1 MHPLVGRTVLQILP
15 ALDAGGVER
24 TAIDVAQALVAV
36 GARAVV
42 ASEGGRGVAALEA
55 AGARHVVFPAASKNP
70 LTMAA
75 NVGRLARL
83 VRAEGADILHARSRA
98 PAWSAL
104 GAARLAGVPFVTTA
118 AGIHSG
124 NSAPKRFYN
133 SVMARGDLVI
143 ANSGFT
149 ASHIA
154 RQHGAPKGRLA
165 VIPRGVDLAAFDPA
179 AVDTA
184 RVAALRAA
192 WAIPEA
198 AKVVLLA
205 ARLTS
210 WKGQSVLLDA
220 VERLGRD
227 DVVVVLAGEAQGRE
241 RYRDGLIAQAEGL
254 GIADRLRLPGHVA
267 DVPAALL
274 AADVAAVPSTEP
286 EAFGRGATEAQAMG
300 VPVVASAHGAVAE
313 TVLAPPAARDD
324 ARTGWLVAPG
334 DPDALAEGLAAALAL
349 GPDDR
354 AALASRGRAHVAA
367 HYGLEAMTRTTL
379 EAYVSLLDDAGR

>member
-1 MHPLVGRTVLQILP
+1 MHPLAGRTVLQILP

-24 TAIDVAQALVAV
+24 TAVDVARALVAV

-42 ASEGGRGVAALEA
+42 ASKGGRGVAALEA
-55 AGARHVVFPAASKNP
+55 AGARHAPFPAASKNP

-75 NVGRLARL
+75 NVGRLAQL
-83 VRAEGADILHARSRA
+83 ARAEGADILHARSRA

-104 GAARLAGVPFVTTA
+104 GAARLTGVPFVTTA

-124 NSAPKRFYN
+124 TSAPKRFYN

-149 ASHIA
+149 AAHIA
-154 RQHGAPKGRLA
+154 RQHGAPKGRLV

-179 AVDTA
+179 AVEPA

-192 WAIPEA
+192 WDVPEG
-198 AKVVLLA
+198 AKLVLLA

-220 VERLGRD
+220 VARLGRED
-227 DVVVVLAGEAQGRE
+227 IVVVLAGDAQGRDGYRE
-241 RYRDGLIAQAEGL
+241 RLIAQAEALGL
-254 GIADRLRLPGHVA
+254 AARLRMPGHVS

-274 AADVAAVPSTEP
+274 AAAVAVVPSTAP

-300 VPVVASAHGAVAE
+300 VPVVASNHGAVAE
-313 TVLAPPAARDD
+313 TVLAPPAAAAD

-334 DPDALAEGLAAALAL
+334 DPEALAEGLAAALAL
-349 GPDDR
+349 GPRAR
-354 AALASRGRAHVAA
+354 AALAVRARAHVGA
-367 HYGLEAMTRTTL
+367 HYGLEAMTTATL
-379 EAYVSLLDDAGR
+379 EAYAGLLREAGR